1 MKKIMLGNEAIAQ
14 GAIDAG
20 MSGVYAYPGTPST
33 EITEYIQRSE
43 EVKRGEIKS
52 SWAVNE
58 KVAFEEA
65 LGMSFVGKRA
75 MTAMKHV
82 GLNVAADAFINAAI
96 SGVYGGLVTVVAD
109 DPSQHSSQNEQ
120 DSRFY
125 GKFAMVPILEPSN
138 QQEAYDMMAY
148 AFDLSEK
155 FELPVLFRSVTR
167 ISHSR
172 SIVELKGE
180 KRPQN
185 PLRTPEDSKRFVLV
199 PEFAKKGY
207 RKLIEKQK
215 LLEEESETSGWNRF
229 IEGTGTDGKLG
240 IVVSGIAFNY
250 LMENFSGQP
259 LPYDTVKITQYP
271 LPRKMLRK
279 LFERNEKILII
290 EEGYPFIEEMLSDYL
305 GFSDKVTGKLTGHL
319 PRTGELNPNAV
330 AAALGLEE
338 PVEYRIPEFVSKRPP
353 QLCPGCGHIDMYNE
367 IKSLIPEMGDNHVFS
382 DIGCYS
388 LGVVEPYD
396 AIDTIIDMGASV
408 PMAKGAADAGWRPAI
423 AVIGDSTFTH
433 SGMTGLL
440 GAVWDKS
447 PITVIIADNSAVA
460 MTGAQ
465 PSAAL
470 GHLYEIAKGLG
481 VEEEHIKV
489 VIPLKKYFDKNVEI
503 LKKEIEYQGPSV
515 IIYQR
520 PCVTMSNEM
529 KEIARKFNTLEPS
542 YDK

>member
-1 MKKIMLGNEAIAQ
+1 MKKIFLGNEAIAQ
-14 GAIDAG
+14 GAVDAG
-20 MSGVYAYPGTPST
+20 LSGIYAYPGTPST
-33 EITEYIQRSE
+33 EITEYIQKTPEAKS
-43 EVKRGEIKS
+43 GEIKS

-58 KVAFEEA
+58 KVAYEEA

-82 GLNVAADAFINAAI
+82 GLNVAADPFVNSAI
-96 SGVYGGLVTVVAD
+96 SGVNGGLVLVVAD

-120 DSRFY
+120 DSRYY
-125 GKFAMVPILEPSN
+125 GKFAMVPVLEPSN

-155 FELPVLFRSVTR
+155 FRLPVMVRSVTR
-167 ISHSR
+167 LSHSR
-172 SIVELKGE
+172 SIVQTKDT

-185 PLRTPEDSKRFVLV
+185 PLQPPEDSKRFVLV
-199 PEFAKKGY
+199 PSYARKQY
-207 RKLIEKQK
+207 AKLIEKQK
-215 LLEEESETSGWNRF
+215 LLEEESETSGWNSF
-229 IEGTGTDGKLG
+229 IEGTDRSLG
-240 IVVSGIAFNY
+240 IVVSGIAYNY
-250 LMENFSGQP
+250 LMENFQDKP
-259 LPYDTVKITQYP
+259 LPYDTVKINQYP

-290 EEGYPFIEEMLSDYL
+290 EEGYPFIEEMLGDYL
-305 GFSDKVTGKLTGHL
+305 GFSDKVMGKLTGHL

-338 PVEYRIPEFVSKRPP
+338 PTNYEIPRFVAPRPP

-367 IKSLIPEMGDNHVFS
+367 IKSLLDEIGDNHVFS

-388 LGVVEPYD
+388 LGVMEPFD
-396 AIDTIIDMGASV
+396 AIDTIIDMGASI
-408 PMAKGAADAGWRPAI
+408 PMAKGAADAGWKPSI

-460 MTGAQ
+460 MTGGQ
-465 PSAAL
+465 PSLAL
-470 GHLYEIAKGLG
+470 GRLYEIAKGLG

-503 LKKEIEYQGPSV
+503 LKKEIAYQGPSV

-520 PCVTMSNEM
+520 PCVTMSKEM
-529 KEIARKFNTLEPS
+529 KELAKKFNTLEPS
-542 YDK
+542 YD

>member
-1 MKKIMLGNEAIAQ
+1 MKKIFLGNEAIAQ

-20 MSGVYAYPGTPST
+20 LSGIYAYPGTPST
-33 EITEYIQRSE
+33 EITEYIQKTPEAKS
-43 EVKRGEIKS
+43 GEIKS

-58 KVAFEEA
+58 KVAYEEA

-82 GLNVAADAFINAAI
+82 GLNVAADAFVNSAI
-96 SGVYGGLVTVVAD
+96 SGVHGGLVLVVAD

-120 DSRFY
+120 DSRYY

-138 QQEAYDMMAY
+138 QQEAYDMMEY

-155 FELPVLFRSVTR
+155 YEIPVMVRSVTR
-167 ISHSR
+167 LSHSR
-172 SIVELKGE
+172 SIVNTKDE

-185 PLRTPEDSKRFVLV
+185 PLRTPEDSKRFVLI
-199 PEFAKKGY
+199 PSYARKGY
-207 RKLIEKQK
+207 AKLIEKQK
-215 LLEEESETSGWNRF
+215 DLEAESETSGWNTF
-229 IEGTGTDGKLG
+229 IEGTDHSLG
-240 IVVSGIAFNY
+240 IVVSGIAYNY
-250 LMENFSGQP
+250 LMENFTDRA
-259 LPYDTVKITQYP
+259 LPYDVVKINQYP

-290 EEGYPFIEEMLSDYL
+290 EEGYPFIEEMLGDYL
-305 GFSDKVTGKLTGHL
+305 GFSDKVIGKLTGHL

-330 AAALGLEE
+330 AVALGLEE
-338 PVEYRIPEFVSKRPP
+338 PVEYEIPSFVAARPP

-367 IKSLIPEMGDNHVFS
+367 IKSLLPEMGDNHVFS

-388 LGVVEPYD
+388 LGVVEPFD
-396 AIDTIIDMGASV
+396 AIDTIIDMGASI

-460 MTGAQ
+460 MTGGQ
-465 PSAAL
+465 PSLAL
-470 GHLYEIAKGLG
+470 GRLYEIAKGLG

-520 PCVTMSNEM
+520 PCVTMSSEM
-529 KEIARKFNTLEPS
+529 KEIAKKFNTLEPS
-542 YDK
+542 YND

>member
-1 MKKIMLGNEAIAQ
+1 MKKILLGNEAIAQ
-14 GAIDAG
+14 GAVDAG
-20 MSGVYAYPGTPST
+20 LSGMYAYPGTPST
-33 EITEYIQRSE
+33 EITEYIQKLPEARN
-43 EVKRGEIKS
+43 GEIKS

-58 KVAFEEA
+58 KVAVEEA
-65 LGMSFVGKRA
+65 LGMSFAGKRA
-75 MTAMKHV
+75 MVAMKHV

-96 SGVYGGLVTVVAD
+96 SGVNGGMVVVVAD

-125 GKFAMVPILEPSN
+125 GKFAMVPILEPAN
-138 QQEAYDMMAY
+138 QQEAYDMMSY

-155 FELPVLFRSVTR
+155 YQLPVLFRSVTR
-167 ISHSR
+167 LSHSR
-172 SIVELKGE
+172 TIVDVKEQ

-185 PLRTPEDSKRFVLV
+185 PQRFPEDAKRFNLI
-199 PEFAKKGY
+199 PSYAKIQY
-207 RKLIEKQK
+207 RKLIDKQK
-215 LLEEESETSGWNRF
+215 ELEHEAETAGWNRF
-229 IEGTGTDGKLG
+229 IEGTDHSLG
-240 IVVSGIAFNY
+240 IVVSGIAYNY
-250 LMENFSGQP
+250 LLENFGSEEN
-259 LPYDTVKITQYP
+259 LPYDTVKISQYP
-271 LPRKMLRK
+271 LPRKMLRR

-290 EEGYPFIEEMLSDYL
+290 EEGYPLIEELLGDYL
-305 GFSDKVTGKLTGHL
+305 GFSQKVIGKLTGHL

-330 AAALGLEE
+330 AVALGMEE
-338 PVEYRIPEFVSKRPP
+338 PLSFERPQILADRPP

-367 IKSLIPEMGDNHVFS
+367 IKSLLPEIGDNHVYS

-388 LGVVEPYD
+388 LGVLEPFD
-396 AIDTIIDMGASV
+396 AIDTIIDMGASI
-408 PMAKGAADAGWRPAI
+408 PMAKGAADAGVRPAI

-447 PITVIIADNSAVA
+447 PVTVIIADNSAVA
-460 MTGAQ
+460 MTGGQ
-465 PSAAL
+465 LSAAM
-470 GHLYEIAKGLG
+470 GHLYDIAKGLG

-529 KEIARKFNTLEPS
+529 KQLAKKFNTLEPS
-542 YDK
+542 YGE